1 MNAKEPTG
9 GCPVCRD
16 SEIESRNLVLRQESS
31 AMRLMRALGLERVAW
46 SLRRL
51 HCPVTKDALV
61 LEVGSGGKPYPRAD
75 VLLDAYENT
84 RERNWAP
91 LKADRPT
98 VLGFVE
104 QLPFR
109 DKAFDFVIA
118 SHVLEHSADPEQFI
132 AELQRVAKAGY
143 IEVPDAFFERINPLL
158 DHHLEIT
165 QRDGRLLI
173 RKKPAPVVDHNL
185 VELYEDRAK
194 GFITTELFVG
204 HPFAF
209 HVRYYWRGK
218 IDFAVVNPEVNA
230 AWFAQETEAPRF
242 STNLLGSSMRHRV
255 QGAVLNLLQRISRRR
270 RRRIDLQEFLRCPAC
285 MNEELVTKSDHVLCK
300 KCNRTYPV
308 RNGVPVM
315 QVSAAS
321 IIS

>member
-1 MNAKEPTG
+1 MK
-9 GCPVCRD
+9 
-16 SEIESRNLVLRQESS
+16 LL
-31 AMRLMRALGLERVAW
+31 RALGLERVAW

-51 HCPVTKDALV
+51 HCPVAEEALV

-84 RERNWAP
+84 RERNWEP

-118 SHVLEHSADPEQFI
+118 SHVLEHSRDPEQFI

-165 QRDGRLLI
+165 QRDGQLVI

-194 GFITTELFVG
+194 EYVTSELFVG

-209 HVRYYWRGK
+209 HVRYYWQGK
-218 IDFAVVNPEVNA
+218 IDFVVVNPEIDATWVA
-230 AWFAQETEAPRF
+230 QVTDAPVFAT
-242 STNLLGSSMRHRV
+242 SLLGSSLRHRV
-255 QGAVLNLLQRISRRR
+255 QGAVLNLMQRLRRGR
-270 RRRIDLQEFLRCPAC
+270 RRRINLQELLRCPAC
-285 MNEELVTKSDHVLCK
+285 TSKELVCRPDHILCSE
-300 KCNRTYPV
+300 CNRSYPLS
-308 RNGVPVM
+308 NGVPVM

-321 IIS
+321 VNS

>member
-1 MNAKEPTG
+1 MNTNYPAGRDADSAAGENDKG
-9 GCPVCRD
+9 GAAV
-16 SEIESRNLVLRQESS
+16 RQESV
-31 AMRLMRALGLERVAW
+31 AMRIFLALGLERVAW

-51 HCPVTKDALV
+51 HCPVPKDALV

-84 RERNWAP
+84 RERNWEP

-109 DKAFDFVIA
+109 DKKFDFVIA

-165 QRDGRLLI
+165 QREGRLVI
-173 RKKPAPVVDHNL
+173 RKKAAPVVDRTL

-194 GFITTELFVG
+194 RHVTTELFVG

-209 HVRYYWRGK
+209 HVRYYWRGN
-218 IDFAVVNPEVNA
+218 INFVVVNPEVDA
-230 AWFAQETEAPRF
+230 AWLAQESDAPEF
-242 STNLLGSSMRHRV
+242 AASLLGSTLRHRV
-255 QGAVLNLLQRISRRR
+255 QGAVLNLLQKIMRRNS
-270 RRRIDLQEFLRCPAC
+270 RRIDLHDILRCPAC
-285 MNEELVTKSDHVLCK
+285 SHDDLMIEVDEVR
-300 KCNRTYPV
+300 CNDCDRIYPI
-308 RNGVPVM
+308 RNGVPVL
-315 QVSAAS
+315 QVSEAR
-321 IIS
+321 INC

>member
-1 MNAKEPTG
+1 MNTKLPIGKHA
-9 GCPVCRD
+9 VCGVQQM
-16 SEIESRNLVLRQESS
+16 ENCNMLVRQDSS
-31 AMRLMRALGLERVAW
+31 AMRLLRALGFERVSW

-51 HCPVTKDALV
+51 HCPVAKDGLV

-118 SHVLEHSADPEQFI
+118 SHVLEHSADPAQFI
-132 AELQRVAKAGY
+132 SELQRVAKAGY

-173 RKKPAPVVDHNL
+173 HKKPAPVVDHNL

-194 GFITTELFVG
+194 RFVTSELFVK

-218 IDFAVVNPEVNA
+218 INFVVVNPEVDA
-230 AWFAQETEAPRF
+230 AWFAQETEAPKF
-242 STNLLGSSMRHRV
+242 DTNLLGSSLRHRV
-255 QGAVLNLLQRISRRR
+255 QGAVLNLMQKISRRR
-270 RRRIDLQEFLRCPAC
+270 SRRVNLQELLRCPAC
-285 MNEELVTKSDHVLCK
+285 MTEELLTEPDHVLCS
-300 KCNRTYPV
+300 KCKRIYPV
-308 RNGVPVM
+308 RNGIPVM
-315 QVSAAS
+315 QVAAAS
-321 IIS
+321 VIL

>member
-1 MNAKEPTG
+1 MNTEKPTG
-9 GCPVCRD
+9 RD
-16 SEIESRNLVLRQESS
+16 AVIGDREIENRSVELRQESS
-31 AMRLMRALGLERVAW
+31 AMRLLRALGLERVAW
-46 SLRRL
+46 SLRRI
-51 HCPVTKDALV
+51 HCPVAKDALV

-75 VLLDAYENT
+75 VLLDAYENS

-91 LKADRPT
+91 LIADRPT

-165 QRDGRLLI
+165 QRDGRLVI

-185 VELYEDRAK
+185 VALYEDRAK
-194 GFITTELFVG
+194 AYMTTELFVG

-218 IDFAVVNPEVNA
+218 IDFVVENPHVDA
-230 AWFAQETEAPRF
+230 AWVAKVTDAPVF
-242 STNLLGSSMRHRV
+242 STSLLASSLRQRV
-255 QGAVLNLLQRISRRR
+255 QGVVLKLLQRIARGRRR
-270 RRRIDLQEFLRCPAC
+270 QVDLKELLRCPAC
-285 MNEELVTKSDHVLCK
+285 MNEELVSEPDHILCS

-315 QVSAAS
+315 QVSEARVS
-321 IIS
+321 S

>member
-1 MNAKEPTG
+1 MNT
-9 GCPVCRD
+9 
-16 SEIESRNLVLRQESS
+16 EIENRGMAVRQESS
-31 AMRLMRALGLERVAW
+31 AMRFLRALGFERVAW

-51 HCPVTKDALV
+51 HCPVAKDALV

-84 RERNWAP
+84 RERNWEP

-109 DKAFDFVIA
+109 DKVFDFVIA
-118 SHVLEHSADPEQFI
+118 SHVLEHSRDPEQFI

-165 QRDGRLLI
+165 QRDGRLMI
-173 RKKPAPVVDHNL
+173 RKKAAPVVDHNL

-194 GFITTELFVG
+194 SYVTSELFVG

-209 HVRYYWRGK
+209 HVRYYWHGK
-218 IDFAVVNPEVNA
+218 IDFVVVNPEVDA
-230 AWFAQETEAPRF
+230 TWVAQVTDAPVFAT
-242 STNLLGSSMRHRV
+242 SLLGSSLRHRV
-255 QGAVLNLLQRISRRR
+255 QGAVLNLIQKISGGRRR
-270 RRRIDLQEFLRCPAC
+270 QIDLKKLLRCPAC
-285 MNEELVTKSDHVLCK
+285 KNEELVSEPDHVHCGKCK
-300 KCNRTYPV
+300 RTYPI

-315 QVSAAS
+315 QVSEARVTS
-321 IIS
+321 